1 MNETSIEAAFS
12 DAELDAGEKLFRQE
26 CDFVKGVVNVAGL
39 PEPRALE
46 VAFAGRS
53 NVGKSSLLNALVS
66 RKSLARTSGTPGRTR
81 EVNFFT
87 LGSDVFLVD
96 LPGYGYA
103 RASKTEVKGW
113 NRLIQDYLRGRQ
125 ALRRVFLLIDARH
138 GLKKTDESILAL
150 MDEAAVSYQA
160 VLTKADKLKP
170 GALERV
176 LSATEA
182 GLAKHPAAFPQVLAT
197 SANKGTGL
205 DGLRATIATL
215 LTQ

>member
-1 MNETSIEAAFS
+1 MNETSIEADFS

-215 LTQ
+215 LAQ

>member
-1 MNETSIEAAFS
+1 MNDTSIEADFS

-26 CDFVKGVVNVAGL
+26 CEFVKGVVNVAGL

-87 LGSDVFLVD
+87 LGDDVFLVD

-176 LSATEA
+176 LDATEA